1 MFYTIRETLTA
12 FKRAPLLTG
21 LSAAMVGLALFVVGL
36 FGLATYNVQVYMETL
51 EERVEVVAY
60 LRDDATTEEIAD
72 MVRALTSLPEV
83 LGVDFVTKDEAL
95 ERAYREL
102 PEFSEILTDLEV
114 NPLPASLEIQLR
126 PGNRTPETANRIAE
140 QAGLYPPVEE
150 VQYGE
155 EWVDKL
161 FTLRRMGA
169 VTTTV
174 LGTAFAVV
182 AALIIGTAVRI
193 AIFARQEEIKIMQ
206 LVGARDAFIHRPFLL
221 EGGITGALGGALALA
236 LTYTTFWSVFHY
248 LFIISWIPWEWVG
261 IGVSSGIVFGVLASG
276 YAVRKHLREV

>member
-140 QAGLYPPVEE
+140 QAGLYPAVEE

>member
-1 MFYTIRETLTA
+1 MFYTVRETLVA

-36 FGLATYNVQVYMETL
+36 FGLATYNVRLYLQTL

-60 LRDDATTEEIAD
+60 LRDDATTSEIAD
-72 MVRALTSLPEV
+72 LQMGLTALPEV
-83 LGVDFVTKDEAL
+83 LAVDFVTKAEAL
-95 ERAYREL
+95 EKAHREL

-114 NPLPASLEIQLR
+114 NPLPASLDIQLI
-126 PGNRTPETANRIAE
+126 PGERTPATADRIAQ
-140 QAGLYPPVEE
+140 QAATYPIVEE
-150 VQYGE
+150 VQYGQ

-206 LVGARDAFIHRPFLL
+206 LVGARDGFIHRPFLL
-221 EGGITGALGGALALA
+221 EGGVTGALGGALALA
-236 LTYTTFWSVFHY
+236 LTYTTFWSVFKY
-248 LFIISWIPWEWVG
+248 LFSISWIPWEWAG
-261 IGVSSGIVFGVLASG
+261 IGVLSGVLFGVLASG